1 MCGRH
6 RCVANLPAGCAGFP
20 MRGRR
25 VGMAAEALTVS
36 LEVLNLTVTLRRQR
50 EASDRRTIPNM
61 LFTSSVLLARWIV
74 RHEELFQ
81 HKRVLELG
89 AGLGLA
95 GACVRERCPPPP
107 DAGRWGALGTGR
119 ATSPIPRGTHDE
131 ASLQRRI
138 VAPRTKYP

>member
-1 MCGRH
+1 
-6 RCVANLPAGCAGFP
+6 

-89 AGLGLA
+89 AGLGLFVVGWVIQFVGHYYEGRKPA
-95 GACVRERCPPPP
+95 FVDDISGLMVGPMFVVAEALFGLGWNTALRERIEREVGP
-107 DAGRWGALGTGR
+107 
-119 ATSPIPRGTHDE
+119 THLRQLNT
-131 ASLQRRI
+131 LQ
-138 VAPRTKYP
+138 P